1 VRSLAVVLIAGCA
14 AVSGQELRFADALIG
29 PNRTGERARG
39 CCALRGGG
47 EISGNGITVRQLVE
61 AAYRRHAFDRREVI
75 GGPWLDEGRYDFT
88 AQVAGG
94 HVYDRSG
101 FPAET
106 WATLREYLKNK
117 VHVRAELRERPVYA
131 LTLRERGAPA
141 PRLQQ
146 SDRDCGAEMRAM
158 ERGEK
163 VPGPP
168 CGASPYP
175 GRLMARGIGMADLAA
190 LVTPWVDRPVID
202 RTGLTG
208 QFDVDVEG
216 VEVRPAGPFGPSY
229 RPSETKRSIFDT
241 MPEQLGLHLE
251 PMTTPIEVLVVE
263 RASGVQ
269 PGEASKPLAPVDAIE
284 GVLDAFRTHAVVA
297 ISDPHGNQQQH
308 DVLMTLVQQPR
319 FFQIVDDIVIEGANA
334 RYQDLVDRFIAGGD
348 VTVEQL
354 RPLWQEST
362 QVQLVL
368 DTPMYT
374 ELLPAVRAVNA
385 KLPQPKLRVL
395 LGDPPIDWAAVKT
408 PADHRRWIEQ
418 REIFPADLVRR
429 EVLAKNRRALL
440 VFGQMHFQR
449 KNAAANFTAD
459 GQAATIV
466 SLLEQAGATRVF
478 VVWTLS
484 SARRPAEVAG
494 WRYPTLAIIRGT
506 ALGAAPVD
514 YDGPRYAIRDG
525 KPDFARPLP
534 RAEWRSMRAEDQY
547 DAVLYLGPQ
556 TTRLQLSKALCADA
570 AYLQRRRERLALVQA
585 GPMIQKDVEEAC
597 AP

>member
-1 VRSLAVVLIAGCA
+1 VAFVLVAACA
-14 AVSGQELRFADALIG
+14 TVSAQEPRFADATIA
-29 PNRTGERARG
+29 PNRTGEKARG

-47 EISGNGITVRQLVE
+47 EISGKGITVRQLVE
-61 AAYRRHAFDRREVI
+61 AAYRRHAFDQREVI

-101 FPAET
+101 FPAQT
-106 WATLREYLKNK
+106 WATLREYLRNK
-117 VHVRAELRERPVYA
+117 AHVRAELRERAVYA
-131 LTLRERGAPA
+131 LTMGERGAPG
-141 PRLQQ
+141 PRLQR

-163 VPGPP
+163 VTGPP

-175 GRLMARGIGMADLAA
+175 GRLMARAVSMADLAA
-190 LVTPWVDRPVID
+190 LITPWVDRPVID
-202 RTGLTG
+202 RTGLPG

-216 VEVRPAGPFGPSY
+216 VEVKPAGPFGPSY
-229 RPSETKRSIFDT
+229 RPSETKRSLFET
-241 MPEQLGLHLE
+241 LPEQLGLRLQ
-251 PMTTPIEVLVVE
+251 PITAPIEVLVVD
-263 RASGVQ
+263 RPAGLQ
-269 PGEASKPLAPVDAIE
+269 PDEPPKPLAPVDAVDGI
-284 GVLDAFRTHAVVA
+284 LDAFLTHSLVAV
-297 ISDPHGNQQQH
+297 SDPHGNRQQY
-308 DVLMTLVQQPR
+308 DVLMSLIQDPR
-319 FFQIVDDIVIEGANA
+319 FFQRVDDIVIEGANA
-334 RYQDLVDRFIAGGD
+334 RYQDLMDRFIAGGN
-348 VTVEQL
+348 VPVEDL
-354 RPLWQEST
+354 RPVWQEST
-362 QVQLVL
+362 QVQFVL
-368 DTPMYT
+368 DVPLYT

-385 KLPQPKLRVL
+385 KLPQPRIRVL

-418 REIFPADLVRR
+418 REVFPAELIRR
-429 EVLAKNRRALL
+429 EVLAKKRRALV

-466 SLLEQAGATRVF
+466 SLLEEAGAARAF

-484 SARRPAEVAG
+484 SARRPVEVAG
-494 WRYPTLAIIRGT
+494 WRYPSLAVIRGT
-506 ALGAAPVD
+506 ALGAAAVD

-534 RAEWRSMRAEDQY
+534 REEWRSMRAEDQY
-547 DAVLYLGPQ
+547 DAVLYLGPA
-556 TTRLQLSKALCADA
+556 TTRLQPSKALCADG

-585 GPMIQKDVEEAC
+585 GPMILKDVEEAC
-597 AP
+597 AR

>member
-1 VRSLAVVLIAGCA
+1 MRSLGCLIVLSGAVASA
-14 AVSGQELRFADALIG
+14 PEPRFADALIG
-29 PNRTGERARG
+29 PNRTGEQARSCCELRA
-39 CCALRGGG
+39 G
-47 EISGNGITVRQLVE
+47 EVSGTGITVRQLVD

-75 GGPWLDEGRYDFT
+75 GGSWLDDDRYDFT
-88 AQVAGG
+88 AQIAGG

-131 LTLRERGAPA
+131 LTLRERGAPG
-141 PRLQQ
+141 PRLQR

-158 ERGEK
+158 ERGDK

-175 GRLMARGIGMADLAA
+175 GRLMARGIGRADLAA

-216 VEVRPAGPFGPSY
+216 VEVKPAGPFGPSY
-229 RPSETKRSIFDT
+229 RPSETRRSIFET
-241 MPEQLGLHLE
+241 MPEQLGLRLE

-263 RASGVQ
+263 RPTGVQ
-269 PGEASKPLAPVDAIE
+269 PGETPKPLAPVDAIE
-284 GVLDAFRTHAVVA
+284 GILDAFRTHAVVA

-319 FFQIVDDIVIEGANA
+319 FFQVVDDIVIEGANA
-334 RYQDLVDRFIAGGD
+334 RYQDLVDRFIAGGN
-348 VTVEQL
+348 VSVEAL
-354 RPLWQEST
+354 RPVWQEST
-362 QVQLVL
+362 QVQFVL
-368 DTPMYT
+368 DTPLYT
-374 ELLPAVRAVNA
+374 QLLPAIRAVNL

-395 LGDPPIDWAAVKT
+395 LGDPPIDWAAVT
-408 PADHRRWIEQ
+408 SPLDHRRWIEQ
-418 REIFPADLVRR
+418 REIFPADLIRR
-429 EVLAKNRRALL
+429 EVLARNRRALV

-449 KNAAANFTAD
+449 KNSVANFTSA
-459 GQAATIV
+459 GPAATIV
-466 SLLEQAGATRVF
+466 SLLEEAGDTTVF
-478 VVWTLS
+478 VVWTLAS
-484 SARRPAEVAG
+484 DRRPADVSG
-494 WRYPTLAIIRGT
+494 WRYPSLAVIRGT
-506 ALGAAPVD
+506 ALGAAPVA

-534 RAEWRSMRAEDQY
+534 REEWRSMRAEDQY
-547 DAVLYLGPQ
+547 DAVLYLGPSI
-556 TTRLQLSKALCADA
+556 TRLQPSKALCADA

-585 GPMIQKDVEEAC
+585 GPMIEKDVQAAC

>member
-1 VRSLAVVLIAGCA
+1 MRSLGCLIALACA
-14 AVSGQELRFADALIG
+14 VASAQEPRFADAVIG
-29 PNRTGERARG
+29 PNRTGEQARS
-39 CCALRGGG
+39 CCALGAG
-47 EISGNGITVRQLVE
+47 EISGKGVTVRQLVD
-61 AAYRRHAFDRREVI
+61 AAYRRHGFDRREII
-75 GGPWLDEGRYDFT
+75 GGPWLDEDRYDFT
-88 AQVAGG
+88 AQIAGG

-131 LTLRERGAPA
+131 LTLRERGAFG
-141 PRLQQ
+141 PRLQR

-163 VPGPP
+163 VAGPP

-216 VEVRPAGPFGPSY
+216 VEMKPAGPFGPSY

-241 MPEQLGLHLE
+241 MPEQLGLRLE

-263 RASGVQ
+263 RPAGVQ
-269 PGEASKPLAPVDAIE
+269 PGETAKPLAPVDAIE
-284 GVLDAFRTHAVVA
+284 GILDAFRTHAVVA

-319 FFQIVDDIVIEGANA
+319 FFQVVDDIVIEGANA
-334 RYQDLVDRFIAGGD
+334 RYQDLVDRFIAGGN
-348 VTVEQL
+348 VSVEAL
-354 RPLWQEST
+354 RPVWQEST
-362 QVQLVL
+362 QVQFVL
-368 DTPMYT
+368 DTPLYT
-374 ELLPAVRAVNA
+374 ELLPAIRAVNL

-395 LGDPPIDWAAVKT
+395 LGDPPIDWAAVKG
-408 PADHRRWIEQ
+408 PVDHRRWIGQ
-418 REIFPADLVRR
+418 RELFPAELIRR
-429 EVLAKNRRALL
+429 EVLARNRRALV

-449 KNAAANFTAD
+449 KNAVANFTSA
-459 GQAATIV
+459 GPAATIV
-466 SLLEQAGATRVF
+466 SLLEEAGDMTVF
-478 VVWTLS
+478 VVWTLAS
-484 SARRPAEVAG
+484 DRRPADVSG
-494 WRYPTLAIIRGT
+494 WRYPNLAVIRGT
-506 ALGAAPVD
+506 ALGAAPVA

-534 RAEWRSMRAEDQY
+534 REEWRSMRAEDQY
-547 DAVLYLGPQ
+547 DAVLYLGPSI
-556 TTRLQLSKALCADA
+556 TRLQPSKALCADA

-585 GPMIQKDVEEAC
+585 GPMIEKDVQAAC